1 MYLVGYLIDWVLWIF
16 LLILFARMILSWVP
30 VLVRD
35 WEPRGPMLVFAEI
48 IYSITDPPLRLLR
61 KVLRPVRVGS
71 MMLDLASGRRG
82 PGRAGLSSEPAR
94 SGAGRRVS
102 AGQPPAVG
110 SRGRRRPRHPRL
122 LEIGAANTSI
132 RVACRGC
139 CSPGST
145 GPDGNLKRTGMR

>member
-1 MYLVGYLIDWVLWIF
+1 MLFVGIIIDWVLWIF

-71 MMLDLASGRRG
+71 MMLDLAFIGLAIGVSILMQINRSVLLQLTAGRTF
-82 PGRAGLSSEPAR
+82 R
-94 SGAGRRVS
+94 SGLTKVLDDVWTQIKLGTVVRM
-102 AGQPPAVG
+102 
-110 SRGRRRPRHPRL
+110 
-122 LEIGAANTSI
+122 
-132 RVACRGC
+132 
-139 CSPGST
+139 
-145 GPDGNLKRTGMR
+145 GMRPSPKLR